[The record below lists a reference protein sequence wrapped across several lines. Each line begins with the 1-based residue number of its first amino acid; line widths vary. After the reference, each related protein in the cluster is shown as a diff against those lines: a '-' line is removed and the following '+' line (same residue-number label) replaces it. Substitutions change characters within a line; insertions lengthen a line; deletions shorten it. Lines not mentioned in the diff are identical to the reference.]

1 MYKEKTAEEL
11 FRFAIASRQA
21 GKLVEARANLEL
33 SIDKKPT
40 FDAFVQLIEIA
51 VEQER
56 FADAADLVAKARLL
70 VERRE
75 QKGQLSLLE
84 RGVKEQLERID
95 KEDGEFKKLVDA
107 RDAYGLIDWFDL
119 APLKSAVLKAS
130 KLSLRLVRSDA
141 ARHSRIGGKPLLDN
155 KTPWPE
161 TKDGKP
167 LAFLCQIALA
177 DLRAHADMTGLP
189 ASGLLSF
196 FAYFD
201 TESEEDPLADETS
214 FRVLYF
220 PDFDELSEY
229 AHPGQLS
236 PDCRYRQVYL
246 RPNEEMSFPENLD
259 DDALDD
265 YPDGADAYFAFYDA
279 WNSMP
284 PHHRML
290 GHANVVQDDPVRASF
305 LQSRSLTEED
315 LEADEDG
322 RLARALDL
330 YKLLLQL
337 EPDQDAGL
345 SFGDGGTIYFCIDA
359 ADLASLRFEKARAIL
374 QLY

>member
-33 SIDKKPT
+33 SIDRKPT

-51 VEQER
+51 VEQDR
-56 FADAADLVAKARLL
+56 FADAADLVARARLL

-75 QKGQLSLLE
+75 QKGRLTLLE
-84 RGVKEQLERID
+84 RSVKEQLERID
-95 KEDGEFKKLVDA
+95 KEDCEFKKLVDA

-119 APLKSAVLKAS
+119 APVKRAILEAS
-130 KLSLRLVRSDA
+130 KPSLRLVRSDA
-141 ARHSRIGGKPLLDN
+141 ARHSRIGGKPLLDS

-167 LAFLCQIALA
+167 LAFLCQVALA
-177 DLRAHADMTGLP
+177 DLSAHVELTGLP

-196 FAYFD
+196 FAHFD
-201 TESEEDPLADETS
+201 RESEEEPLADESS
-214 FRVLYF
+214 FRILYF
-220 PDFDELSEY
+220 PDLEGLSEY
-229 AHPGQLS
+229 SHPGQLS
-236 PDCRYRQVYL
+236 PDSRYRPVFL
-246 RPNEEMSFPENLD
+246 RPREEMSFPENLD

-265 YPDGADAYFAFYDA
+265 FPDGADAYFAFYDA

-305 LQSRSLTEED
+305 LQSRSLTEDD
-315 LEADEDG
+315 LDTDEDG
-322 RLARALDL
+322 SLGLALGSYR
-330 YKLLLQL
+330 LLLQL

-359 ADLASLRFEKARAIL
+359 ADLAALRFEKARAIL

>member
-21 GKLVEARANLEL
+21 GRLVEARANLEL

-51 VEQER
+51 FEQER
-56 FADAADLVAKARLL
+56 FADAADLVVKARLL

-75 QKGQLSLLE
+75 QKGRLTLLE
-84 RGVKEQLERID
+84 RGINEQLERINR
-95 KEDGEFKKLVDA
+95 EDGEFKKLVEA

-119 APLKSAVLKAS
+119 APLKGAILKAG
-130 KLSLRLVRSDA
+130 KPSLRLVRSDTA
-141 ARHSRIGGKPLLDN
+141 KHSRIGGKPLLDN

-177 DLRAHADMTGLP
+177 DLRAHVDVTGLP
-189 ASGLLSF
+189 TSGLLSF

-201 TESEEDPLADETS
+201 TESEEEPFSDESS

-220 PDFDELSEY
+220 PDLGELSEY
-229 AHPGQLS
+229 AHPGQLPAGS
-236 PDCRYRQVYL
+236 RYRPVCL
-246 RPNEEMSFPENLD
+246 KPREEMSFPENLD

-279 WNSMP
+279 WNSLP

-305 LQSRSLTEED
+305 LQSRSLTEDD

-322 RLARALDL
+322 RLARALDS

-345 SFGDGGTIYFCIDA
+345 AFGDGGTIYFCIDA
-359 ADLASLRFEKARAIL
+359 LDLAALRFEKARAIL

>member
-33 SIDKKPT
+33 SIDKRPT

-51 VEQER
+51 VEQDR
-56 FADAADLVAKARLL
+56 FADAAELVARARSL

-75 QKGQLSLLE
+75 QKGQLALLE
-84 RGVKEQLERID
+84 RGINEQLERIN
-95 KEDGEFKKLVDA
+95 KEDGEFKKLVDT
-107 RDAYGLIDWFDL
+107 RDVYGLIDWFDL
-119 APLKSAVLKAS
+119 APIKGAILKAS
-130 KLSLRLVRSDA
+130 KPSVRLVRSDTA
-141 ARHSRIGGKPLLDN
+141 KHSRIGGRPLLDN

-161 TKDGKP
+161 TRDGKP

-177 DLRAHADMTGLP
+177 DLRAHVEITGFP

-196 FAYFD
+196 FAHFD
-201 TESEEDPLADETS
+201 RESEEEPLADESS
-214 FRVLYF
+214 FRILYF
-220 PDFDELSEY
+220 PDLDGLSEY
-229 AHPGQLS
+229 SHPGQLS
-236 PDCRYRQVYL
+236 PDSRYRPVFL
-246 RPNEEMSFPENLD
+246 RPREEMSFPENLD

-279 WNSMP
+279 WNSVP

-290 GHANVVQDDPVRASF
+290 GHANVVQDDPIRASF
-305 LQSRSLTEED
+305 LQARSLTEED

-322 RLARALDL
+322 SLTRSLDS

-337 EPDQDAGL
+337 EADQDAGL
-345 SFGDGGTIYFCIDA
+345 VFGDGGTIYFCIDA
-359 ADLASLRFEKARAIL
+359 ADLAALRFERVRAIL